1 MGERLMASNGAVLD
15 ARERG
20 AVLGRLSAERYD
32 VLVIGGGITGAGAAL
47 DAASRG
53 LRVALVEARDLAS
66 GTSSRSSK
74 LVHGGLRYLEQLD
87 FKLVFEAL
95 RERDLLV
102 SKLAPHLVKPVSFLF
117 PLYKKV
123 VERPYVGAGLALY
136 DAMEGTHRPV
146 PHHRHLTARS
156 ALKLAPALSADRLA
170 GAMRYY
176 DAQVDDA
183 RYTLTVA
190 RTAAALGAVV
200 ATRVS
205 AVGLLRGA
213 DGTRVT
219 GARVR
224 DEETGHEA
232 TVTADTVVVCAGVW
246 TDLVHELAGV
256 RAGYQVRMSKGVHI
270 VVPREAVQAGTG
282 MIVRT
287 DKSVLFF
294 IPWGQRWIVGTTDTD
309 YAGDRAEP
317 GVTEEDIE
325 YILASAN
332 RVLARPLTRSDVI
345 AVYAGLRPL
354 VAATPGNGTKAAK
367 PTTKLSRE
375 HVVDVPVPGLA
386 SIAGGKFTTYRLMAR
401 DVVDAAVAGLD
412 REVPASVTDQV
423 PLLGADGLAAV
434 RAGAGRLAE
443 DANVSRAAVEH
454 LLDRYGTLATE
465 VLDLIRTD
473 PGLGRPLADG
483 HPYLR
488 AEVAYAVLAED
499 ALHVEDV
506 LVRRVRLFIESADSG
521 TGVAAEVSVIMGRLL
536 GWSRRKR
543 NAETRRYLELV
554 AAEQARA
561 VAPARPGNVLTG
573 PGLARTGSAS
583 TGLADPEP
591 ADPELDG
598 SALASA
604 AAG

>member
-1 MGERLMASNGAVLD
+1 MASNGVLD

-20 AVLGRLSAERYD
+20 AALGRLATERFD

-74 LVHGGLRYLEQLD
+74 LVHGGLRYLEQRD
-87 FKLVFEAL
+87 FKLVYEAL

-102 SKLAPHLVKPVSFLF
+102 SKLAPHLVKPVSFLY
-117 PLYKKV
+117 PLYRKV

-136 DAMEGTHRPV
+136 DAMEGTRRRV
-146 PHHRHLTARS
+146 PHHRHLTARG

-170 GAMRYY
+170 GAMLYY

-183 RYTLTVA
+183 RHTLTVA
-190 RTAAALGAVV
+190 RTAAEHSAVV

-205 AVGLLRGA
+205 AVELLRGP

-224 DEETGHEA
+224 DEETGRLLE
-232 TVTADTVVVCAGVW
+232 VSADAVVVCAGVW

-256 RAGYQVRMSKGVHI
+256 RAGYRVRMSKGVHI
-270 VVPREAVQAGTG
+270 VVPREAVQADTG
-282 MIVRT
+282 VIVRT

-294 IPWGQRWIVGTTDTD
+294 IPWGERWIVGTTDTD
-309 YAGDRAEP
+309 FSGDRAEP
-317 GVTEEDIE
+317 AATAEDVD
-325 YILASAN
+325 YILTAAN
-332 RVLARPLTRSDVI
+332 RVLARPLTRADVI

-354 VAATPGNGTKAAK
+354 VAVPPGNGSKGPKGSK
-367 PTTKLSRE
+367 PTTKVSRE

-386 SIAGGKFTTYRLMAR
+386 SIAGGKLTTYRVMAR
-401 DVVDAAVAGLD
+401 DVVDAAVADFG

-443 DANVSRAAVEH
+443 DYRVPRAVVEH
-454 LLDRYGTLATE
+454 LLDRYGTLAAE
-465 VLDLIRTD
+465 VLDLIRAD
-473 PGLGRPLADG
+473 PALAQPLAEG

-488 AEVAYAVLAED
+488 AEVAYAVTHED

-506 LVRRVRLFIESADSG
+506 LMRRVRLFIESADSG
-521 TGVAAEVSVIMGRLL
+521 TAVAGDVAMIMGRLL
-536 GWSRRKR
+536 GWSRRR
-543 NAETRRYLELV
+543 RAAETRRYLDLV
-554 AAEQARA
+554 AAEQTMMTAIGSGA
-561 VAPARPGNVLTG
+561 V
-573 PGLARTGSAS
+573 
-583 TGLADPEP
+583 LAD
-591 ADPELDG
+591 AT
-598 SALASA
+598 

>member
-1 MGERLMASNGAVLD
+1 MGMVMTSNGILD
-15 ARERG
+15 ARDRD
-20 AVLGRLSAERYD
+20 AVLSRLAAERFD

-53 LRVALVEARDLAS
+53 LRVALVETRDLAS

-74 LVHGGLRYLEQLD
+74 LIHGGLRYLEQFD

-102 SKLAPHLVKPVSFLF
+102 SKLAPHLVKPVSFLY

-123 VERPYVGAGLALY
+123 VERPYVGAGLVLY
-136 DAMEGTHRPV
+136 DAMEGTRRPV
-146 PHHRHLTARS
+146 PHHRHLSARG
-156 ALKLAPALSADRLA
+156 ALKRAPALSADRLA
-170 GAMRYY
+170 GAMLYY

-190 RTAAALGAVV
+190 RTAAAHSAVI

-205 AVGLLRGA
+205 AVALLRDA

-224 DEETGHEA
+224 DEESGREV
-232 TVTADTVVVCAGVW
+232 TVTAEAVVVCAGVW
-246 TDLVHELAGV
+246 TDLVYELAGV
-256 RAGYQVRMSKGVHI
+256 QAGYRVRMSKGVHI
-270 VVPREAVQAGTG
+270 VVPREAVQADTG

-287 DKSVLFF
+287 DKSVLFL
-294 IPWGQRWIVGTTDTD
+294 IPWAERWIVGTTDTD
-309 YAGDRAEP
+309 FSGDRAEP
-317 GVTEEDIE
+317 GATAEDVE
-325 YILASAN
+325 YILSAAN
-332 RVLARPLTRSDVI
+332 RVLARPLTRADVI

-354 VAATPGNGTKAAK
+354 VTAIEGNGSK

-401 DVVDAAVAGLD
+401 DVVDAAVADFGRD
-412 REVPASVTDQV
+412 VPASVTHQV

-434 RAGAGRLAE
+434 QPAAGRLAE
-443 DANVSRAAVEH
+443 DYGVSRETVEH
-454 LLDRYGTLATE
+454 LLGRYGTLAEE
-465 VLDLIRTD
+465 VLQLTRSD
-473 PGLGRPLADG
+473 PGLARPLAQG

-488 AEVAYAVLAED
+488 AEVVYAVTHED
-499 ALHVEDV
+499 ALHVDDV
-506 LVRRVRLFIESADSG
+506 LVRRTRLFIESADSG
-521 TGVAAEVSVIMGRLL
+521 TTAAADVSSIMGRLL
-536 GWSRRKR
+536 GWNRRKR
-543 NAETRRYLELV
+543 ASETRRYLELV
-554 AAEQARA
+554 AAEQTV
-561 VAPARPGNVLTG
+561 VAMDPGAAPEAT
-573 PGLARTGSAS
+573 LA
-583 TGLADPEP
+583 
-591 ADPELDG
+591 
-598 SALASA
+598 ASA

>member
-1 MGERLMASNGAVLD
+1 MASNGALD
-15 ARERG
+15 ARDRAAMLSRLANERF
-20 AVLGRLSAERYD
+20 D

-74 LVHGGLRYLEQLD
+74 LIHGGLRYLEQFD
-87 FKLVFEAL
+87 FKLVYEAL

-102 SKLAPHLVKPVSFLF
+102 SKLAPHLVKPVSFMY

-123 VERPYVGAGLALY
+123 VERPYVGAGLVLY
-136 DAMEGTHRPV
+136 DSMEGTRRPV
-146 PHHRHLTARS
+146 PRHRHLTARG
-156 ALKLAPALSADRLA
+156 ALKRAPALSPDRLA
-170 GAMRYY
+170 GAMLYY

-183 RYTLTVA
+183 RHTLTVA
-190 RTAAALGAVV
+190 RTAAAHSAVV

-205 AVGLLRGA
+205 AVGLLREAGAAREA

-224 DEETGHEA
+224 DEESGREI
-232 TVTADTVVVCAGVW
+232 TVTAEAVVVCAGVW

-256 RAGYQVRMSKGVHI
+256 QAGYRVRMSKGVHI
-270 VVPREAVQAGTG
+270 VVPRAAVDASTG
-282 MIVRT
+282 MILRT

-294 IPWGQRWIVGTTDTD
+294 IPWGEHWIVGTTDTD
-309 YAGDRAEP
+309 WSGDRAEP
-317 GVTEEDIE
+317 AATEEDID
-325 YILASAN
+325 YILAAAN
-332 RVLARPLTRSDVI
+332 RVLAQPLTRADVI

-354 VAATPGNGTKAAK
+354 VDPRVGNGSK

-401 DVVDAAVAGLD
+401 DVVDAAVAD
-412 REVPASVTDQV
+412 FSRDVPGSVTEQV

-434 RAGAGRLAE
+434 QPAAGRLAE
-443 DANVSRAAVEH
+443 DYGVTRAAVEH
-454 LLDRYGTLATE
+454 LLGRYGTLAEE
-465 VLDLIRTD
+465 VLNLTRADA
-473 PGLGRPLADG
+473 GLGRPLAEG

-488 AEVAYAVLAED
+488 AEVAYAVTHEN

-506 LVRRVRLFIESADSG
+506 LMRRTRLFIESADAG
-521 TGVAAEVSVIMGRLL
+521 TGAAADVSAIMGRLL
-536 GWSRRKR
+536 GWSRRR
-543 NAETRRYLELV
+543 RAAETRRYLDLV
-554 AAEQARA
+554 EAEQTVIAMD
-561 VAPARPGNVLTG
+561 PGPL
-573 PGLARTGSAS
+573 PDR
-583 TGLADPEP
+583 
-591 ADPELDG
+591 
-598 SALASA
+598 ALAA
-604 AAG
+604 AR

>member
-1 MGERLMASNGAVLD
+1 MASNNGVLD

-20 AVLGRLSAERYD
+20 TALGRLAAERFD

-74 LVHGGLRYLEQLD
+74 LVHGGLRYLEQFD
-87 FKLVFEAL
+87 FRLVYEAL

-123 VERPYVGAGLALY
+123 VERPYVGAGLVLY
-136 DAMEGTHRPV
+136 DAMEGTRRPV
-146 PHHRHLTARS
+146 PHHRHLTARGT
-156 ALKLAPALSADRLA
+156 LKLAPALSADRLA
-170 GAMRYY
+170 GGMLYY

-190 RTAAALGAVV
+190 RTAAAHGAVI

-205 AVGLLRGA
+205 AVGMLRGT
-213 DGTRVT
+213 DGIRVT

-224 DEETGHEA
+224 DEETGHEV

-246 TDLVHELAGV
+246 TDLVHEMAGV
-256 RAGYQVRMSKGVHI
+256 QAGYQVRMSKGVHI
-270 VVPREAVQAGTG
+270 VVPREAVQADSG

-309 YAGDRAEP
+309 FSGDRAEP
-317 GVTEEDIE
+317 GVTEEDVE
-325 YILASAN
+325 YILAQAN
-332 RVLARPLTRSDVI
+332 RVLDRPLARADVI
-345 AVYAGLRPL
+345 AAYAGLRPL
-354 VAATPGNGTKAAK
+354 VAAQAGNGSRAAK

-386 SIAGGKFTTYRLMAR
+386 SVAGGKFTTYRLMAR
-401 DVVDAAVAGLD
+401 DVVDAAAAGLG

-443 DANVSRAAVEH
+443 DYSVSRAAVEH
-454 LLDRYGTLATE
+454 LLERYGTLAAG
-465 VLDLIRTD
+465 VLDLIRAD
-473 PGLGRPLADG
+473 PGLARPLADG

-488 AEVAYAVLAED
+488 AEVAYAVLHED

-506 LVRRVRLFIESADSG
+506 LVRRIRLFIESADSG
-521 TGVAAEVSVIMGRLL
+521 TGVAAEVSSIMGRLL

-543 NAETRRYLELV
+543 AAETRRYLELV
-554 AAEQARA
+554 AAEQTQPATRA
-561 VAPARPGNVLTG
+561 LAGEEQAGPVQGG
-573 PGLARTGSAS
+573 PGQGGPGGGQGGPVQGGPVQAGPVLAGN
-583 TGLADPEP
+583 
-591 ADPELDG
+591 
-598 SALASA
+598 